1 MLLSGI
7 LTKTKLLTIVESILW
22 NGYCFRLAEFY
33 LGGIEA
39 MRPQPKKPI
48 RARQQLLG
56 GPLPLVCIP
65 LVGKSADVI
74 LGEARNV
81 PAIAPDAIELRIDAW
96 DFVEEVPEAVSMI
109 ENVRRTV
116 GDIPVILTCRG
127 DWEGGF
133 RKVSDE
139 SKFAV
144 YERAVTAGLVDF
156 IDVELVYGD
165 RKIREIRDSLKDTG
179 TSLIVSAHDF
189 AKTPTKEVLFSTLA
203 AQIRAGADVA
213 KLAAM
218 PRSEEDVLNLLSATL
233 LIRRE
238 HPDVPLITMSM
249 GELGAVSRITG
260 GLFGSDLTFAVGSNA
275 SAPGQIPVSDLR
287 RCLAVVYPVPK

>member
-1 MLLSGI
+1 
-7 LTKTKLLTIVESILW
+7 
-22 NGYCFRLAEFY
+22 
-33 LGGIEA
+33 

-48 RARQQLLG
+48 SARSQLLG

-65 LVGKSADVI
+65 LVGKSQDAI
-74 LGEARNV
+74 LEEARNV
-81 PAIAPDAIELRIDAW
+81 PCIAPDAIELRIDSW
-96 DFVEEVPEAVSMI
+96 DFVEDVPKAVSMI
-109 ENVRRTV
+109 ENVRKTV
-116 GDIPVILTCRG
+116 GDIPIILTCRG
-127 DWEGGF
+127 HWEGGF
-133 RKVSDE
+133 QKVSDE

-144 YERAVTAGLVDF
+144 YDRAVTAALVDF

-165 RKIREIRDSLKDTG
+165 RKIREIRDSLKG
-179 TSLIVSAHDF
+179 AGASLIVSSHDF
-189 AKTPTKEVLFSTLA
+189 SKTPTREVLFSTLA
-203 AQIRAGADVA
+203 AEIRAGADVA

-233 LIRRE
+233 SIRRE
-238 HPDVPLITMSM
+238 YPDVPLITMSM
-249 GELGAVSRITG
+249 GGLGAVSRITG